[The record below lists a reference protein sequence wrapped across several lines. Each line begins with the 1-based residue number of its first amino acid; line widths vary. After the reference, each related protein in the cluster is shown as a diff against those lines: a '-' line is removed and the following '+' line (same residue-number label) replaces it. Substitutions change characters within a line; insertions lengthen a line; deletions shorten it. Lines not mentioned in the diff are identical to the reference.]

1 MSPWEEGPR
10 PAGSAPRPAPLW
22 QAQHP
27 AWRAGT
33 PGANAALHRRPAL
46 GPRPCSCPLPRMPRS
61 PPGQG
66 GSPARPVTGVGVS
79 QRPSSGHP
87 PLRPCHGPHR
97 RGPCG
102 RTPGCPLSGIPRQGW
117 QQGQPPSRVARGG
130 PRAAYGLPIPLF
142 PPTIWACPAGSL
154 FPDGA
159 GGEGFLGPQGERRIP
174 WAPRSR
180 SSRENTPTQLG
191 RGGPPPSAAAA
202 GGCLPE
208 LLGRRGDIT
217 ERSP

>member
-61 PPGQG
+61 PLGQG

-130 PRAAYGLPIPLF
+130 PSGSIWAAHPSLSPDDLGLPGWVPV
-142 PPTIWACPAGSL
+142 
-154 FPDGA
+154 
-159 GGEGFLGPQGERRIP
+159 
-174 WAPRSR
+174 PR
-180 SSRENTPTQLG
+180 
-191 RGGPPPSAAAA
+191 RGGWGGLPGATGRAENPLCSSEPQQQRKHPNSARERGTPS
-202 GGCLPE
+202 
-208 LLGRRGDIT
+208 
-217 ERSP
+217 ERSCRGRLSA